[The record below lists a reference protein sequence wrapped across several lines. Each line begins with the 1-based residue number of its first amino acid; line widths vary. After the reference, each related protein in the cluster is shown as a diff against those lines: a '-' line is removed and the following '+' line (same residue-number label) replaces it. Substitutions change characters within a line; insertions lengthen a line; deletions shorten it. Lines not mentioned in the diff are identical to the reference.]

1 MSREELNVGAKIRAF
16 RKGKGLSL
24 VELSRRTG
32 IAPSNL
38 SSIELNK
45 SSPTLGTLLKIAHAF
60 GMRLGEWLDNA
71 LYSKAIL
78 CTGPVEKPG
87 ELAATESVAH
97 HLTAGVTFNRM
108 KAYIIAVS
116 SEAPDTL
123 PLMPGVDRLLYCLS
137 GEITAAVDDQTYLL
151 GTNDCLYLLPEAFI
165 SLENR
170 SEAPSALL
178 VVTTAHTP

>member
-1 MSREELNVGAKIRAF
+1 MSRQDLNVGAKIRAF

-24 VELSRRTG
+24 VELSKRTG

-45 SSPTLGTLLKIAHAF
+45 SSPTLSTLLKIGHAF
-60 GMRLGEWLDNA
+60 GMRLGEWLDGA
-71 LYSKAIL
+71 LYNKAIL
-78 CTGPVEKPG
+78 CSGAVEKLR
-87 ELAATESVAH
+87 EVAVTESAVH

-108 KAYIIAVS
+108 KAYIVAVS
-116 SEAPDTL
+116 SGAGETL
-123 PLMPGVDRLLYCLS
+123 PLAPGVDRLLYCLA

-151 GTNDCLYLLPEAFI
+151 VTNDCLYLLPEAFI
-165 SLENR
+165 SLQNR